1 MTCNCMSWTLNQPEI
16 VVQQAL
22 TGTFADGLGK
32 VQHVPDRVSFAPM
45 PWGSFAN
52 DVDYATIARQVYLA
66 TDARVATRD
75 AGMEVPK
82 ASGRT
87 IVVMGSHSTRPSRR
101 ATSTP
106 SPYGG
111 ADAQAQPQRTG
122 RDPFPP
128 ASRIVPERVASK
140 WPRWDKAKLAAHCQR
155 YIDLV
160 HLTGSESKKPAQLGS
175 PAPGRCPWVIM
186 KVV

>member
-1 MTCNCMSWTLNQPEI
+1 MASTRTMTCNCMSWTLNQPEI

-87 IVVMGSHSTRPSRR
+87 PRPRS
-101 ATSTP
+101 
-106 SPYGG
+106 GH
-111 ADAQAQPQRTG
+111 D
-122 RDPFPP
+122 
-128 ASRIVPERVASK
+128 ERCSLQMRFGEHHVNALVA
-140 WPRWDKAKLAAHCQR
+140 
-155 YIDLV
+155 ID
-160 HLTGSESKKPAQLGS
+160 QLGDTQIS
-175 PAPGRCPWVIM
+175 DQRAQHIGLVA
-186 KVV
+186 